1 MNAACD
7 YVVVGAGLAGL
18 SVATQLRSRG
28 AAVTVLEARDR
39 VGGRILS
46 ASRPGADGE
55 QDTVLDLGAQ
65 WVGPEQSRVME
76 LIEDLD
82 LTTLQEGTPGST
94 SWSIAGKRCVGGARL
109 PKVGPRTRLE
119 MFTLAAA
126 VRLMYPRLPPDAPWT
141 GKPAPRWDRGTAE
154 DWIRRLVRTPAGIA
168 LAGIYV
174 RGNTA
179 TELSET
185 SMYALVADIRGCGS
199 LGGIERAESCKIA
212 EGAFEIPYRL
222 SLPLAESIRL
232 SEPVRGISQDSEGV
246 TVEADTMTFRC
257 RRAIVCAPAVLAK
270 EIRFDPPL
278 PQRTEDL
285 FANTLMGACIKFQA
299 LYDRPFWRTAG
310 LNGTILSGDHAVG
323 LTYDNSPRAGRGAGV
338 IVGFVLG
345 DQARRLSPLSRG
357 EQEAEILDC
366 LQQFLGLSARQPEA
380 LMMQDWNK
388 EEWSLGAFSAHYPP
402 GILTK
407 AGAALWERCG
417 RVHWAGTETS
427 IEWTGYMEGAVRS
440 AERVVR
446 EIVAQADWR

>member
-18 SVATQLRSRG
+18 SVASQLRSRG
-28 AAVTVLEARDR
+28 ATVTVLEARDR
-39 VGGRILS
+39 VGGRILG
-46 ASRPGADGE
+46 ASRPGAGGQ
-55 QDTVLDLGAQ
+55 QDLVLDLGAQ

-76 LIEDLD
+76 LVEDLD
-82 LTTLQEGTPGST
+82 LTTLQEGTPGNT
-94 SWSIAGKRCVGGARL
+94 SWSMAGKRSVGGTRL
-109 PKVGPRTRLE
+109 PKVSLRTRLE
-119 MFTLAAA
+119 MLALAAA

-141 GKPAPRWDRGTAE
+141 GKSARRWDEGTAE
-154 DWIRRLVRTPAGIA
+154 NWIHRFVHTPAGIA
-168 LAGIYV
+168 LAETYV

-185 SMYALVADIRGCGS
+185 SIYALVADIRGCGS
-199 LGGIERAESCKIA
+199 LGGIERAESFRIG

-232 SEPVRGISQDSEGV
+232 SEPVRAMSQDVEGV
-246 TVEADTMTFRC
+246 TVEAETMTVRC
-257 RRAIVCAPAVLAK
+257 RRAVVCAPAVVAK

-285 FANTLMGACIKFQA
+285 FANALMGACIKFHA
-299 LYDRPFWRTAG
+299 LYDRPFWRAMG
-310 LNGTILSGDHAVG
+310 LNGTILSGDHAVS
-323 LTYDNSPRAGRGAGV
+323 LTYDNSPPTGRGAGV
-338 IVGFVLG
+338 VVGFVLG

-366 LQQFLGLSARQPEA
+366 LQQFFGASAKQLAA
-380 LMMQDWNK
+380 LIVQDWNK
-388 EEWSLGAFSAHYPP
+388 EEWSRGAYSAHYPP

-407 AGAALWERCG
+407 AGAALWEPCG
-417 RVHWAGTETS
+417 RVHWAGSETS

-440 AERVVR
+440 ADRVVR